1 MPGLG
6 KTPAALNV
14 DIDADGRTIG
24 LF

>member
-6 KTPAALNV
+6 KTPNYMGV